1 LRALILKITVRRLK
15 VFFKTLKRL
24 HPKPPGGGSQLPPS
38 ARRSTPGTNLWAE
51 IFTNGL
57 NLPLRFSKRK
67 FSGLKGSQFLKMGL
81 KVCLDSSAIVKKYVL
96 EGRITVI
103 SLSSARFSSI
113 HSAMS

>member
-1 LRALILKITVRRLK
+1 MRRLK
-15 VFFKTLKRL
+15 VFFKTLKRFIL
-24 HPKPPGGGSQLPPS
+24 SLLAAGLNSPLNG
-38 ARRSTPGTNLWAE
+38 RSTPGTNLLAE

-57 NLPLRFSKRK
+57 NLPLRFSKQK